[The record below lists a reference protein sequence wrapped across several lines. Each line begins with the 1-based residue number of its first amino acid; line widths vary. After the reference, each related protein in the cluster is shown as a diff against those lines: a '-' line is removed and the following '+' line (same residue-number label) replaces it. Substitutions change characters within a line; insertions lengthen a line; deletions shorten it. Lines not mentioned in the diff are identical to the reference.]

1 MWSWAKV
8 KPSGSKLNSLGIC
21 PKVFATEPMFKSGQI
36 NVLRFTFQFNVV
48 LAKGQSEQVIAQF
61 NSFKFTIQ
69 INVDLRQYCCFPR
82 KEQPPCPPP
91 PQDTRWNEANA
102 SLSLHIPSAAT
113 SSNWPFPPSLFQFG
127 PDQRSTR
134 AGQHSILLHSIK
146 NSIKCGPEQRSIR
159 AGQRSNQIISQ
170 ISSVWT
176 WS

>member
-21 PKVFATEPMFKSGQI
+21 PKVFPTKPKFKSGQI
-36 NVLRFTFQFNVV
+36 NVLRLTFQF
-48 LAKGQSEQVIAQF
+48 
-61 NSFKFTIQ
+61 
-69 INVDLRQYCCFPR
+69 NVDLRQYCCFPR

-91 PQDTRWNEANA
+91 PQYTRWNAANA
-102 SLSLHIPSAAT
+102 SLSLHIPSVAT

-134 AGQHSILLHSIK
+134 AGQHSVIFHSIK

-170 ISSVWT
+170 ISSVWA